1 MVDYSL
7 RSEVLK
13 TDLVKDIKYIKS
25 LQFYN
30 PDIAE
35 ALQESLDQM
44 RDENKLYFDEACKII
59 ESDRS
64 RHKRLKHRIKKMLE
78 KGQCI
83 FLTLTFTD
91 EVLQNTS
98 PATRKQYVIR
108 TLKQITDD
116 YVANIDFGKE
126 HEREHYHAVVR
137 ADFYSQDCW
146 QYGFSKGKPIT
157 YYVEDPNFVTRYL
170 IKLTNHALKETCHRS
185 QVIYSKKRAPE
196 T

>member
-1 MVDYSL
+1 MADYSL

-44 RDENKLYFDEACKII
+44 RNENKTYFDEACKII

-91 EVLQNTS
+91 EVLKNTS

-108 TLKQITDD
+108 TLKQITND

-126 HEREHYHAVVR
+126 HEREHYHAIIR
-137 ADFYSQDCW
+137 ADFYSQDSW

-157 YYVEDPNFVTRYL
+157 YYTDDPQYVTRYL
-170 IKLTNHALKETCHRS
+170 IKLTNHALKETCQRA
-185 QVIYSKKRAPE
+185 QVIYSKRAPE

>member
-30 PDIAE
+30 PHIAE
-35 ALQESLDQM
+35 DLQESLDLM
-44 RDENKLYFDEACKII
+44 EKENPAYYKEACKII
-59 ESDRS
+59 DSDRS
-64 RHKRLKHRIKKMLE
+64 KHKRLNNRIKNMLK

-91 EVLQNTS
+91 EVFAITS

-108 TLKQITDD
+108 TLKQITND
-116 YVANIDFGKE
+116 YVANIDYGEKFG
-126 HEREHYHAVVR
+126 REHYHAVIR
-137 ADFYSQDCW
+137 ADYYNQDDW
-146 QYGFSKGKPIT
+146 KYGFSKGKPIVYKT
-157 YYVEDPNFVTRYL
+157 DDPQAITNYIL
-170 IKLTNHALKETCHRS
+170 KLTNHALKETCRRS
-185 QVIYSKKRAPE
+185 QVIYSKRTYPE